1 MSDGDPDGRTTG
13 VAEPRSAAFNVLV
26 GLTTLAVLL
35 QGLWAGIFLQ
45 DADEVWVNVHGAG
58 AYVTAILALA
68 ATIVAVVRLRPRTD
82 LVVASVVLT
91 LLILI
96 ETGLGVAVRGG
107 TRGLTVIHVPLALL
121 IMGMA
126 VWLPLKARNA
136 R

>member
-1 MSDGDPDGRTTG
+1 MSDGDTDGRTTG
-13 VAEPRSAAFNVLV
+13 VAEPRSAAFNALV
-26 GLTTLAVLL
+26 GLTTLAILL

-96 ETGLGVAVRGG
+96 ETGLGVGVRGG
-107 TRGLTVIHVPLALL
+107 TRGLTVVHVPLALL